1 MTAITM
7 QEVDG
12 VRPGDPDP
20 IPANPLR
27 ALVSPYTWL
36 ATIHLLTGMF
46 IAIPAFLAGVFFLT
60 LTWPFLIPFVFP
72 GMLAFA
78 IMGGVV
84 RLVGVVERARFR
96 ATLGVQ
102 ILPPTL
108 PTWEGRPWRYFLAM
122 MRCSGLWRLV
132 AYCWVQLPLT
142 ILTFSVTLAVWSG
155 PVALMATP
163 LMLSHYPNH
172 RANFWFF
179 AATDTHTAWLVA
191 VAGLALLLLVPVPVV
206 RGFAVLESAI
216 ARSLLGRSVSDD
228 LRERVGE
235 LETTRRRVV
244 DSAEDERKRIERDLH
259 DGAQQRLVALAMALG
274 RAKAKMPAATG
285 DADHEAVRALIDEA
299 HGEAKQAIVELRD
312 LTRGLHPPVLTDRG
326 LDAALS
332 ALAARSPV
340 PTQVTVD
347 LPERPPPTLEAIA
360 YFVVAEALT
369 NVAKH
374 AEATRIAVSVRRLSD
389 AIRLTVTDDG
399 VGGADPRHGSGL
411 TGLADRVAGVDGRLT
426 VDSPPGGPTVLC
438 ADLPWRGTGA
448 T

>member
-1 MTAITM
+1 MAV
-7 QEVDG
+7 QPLDD
-12 VRPGDPDP
+12 VRAGDPDP

-36 ATIHLLTGMF
+36 ATIHLLSGLF
-46 IAIPAFLAGVFFLT
+46 VAIPSFVVGVLCVA
-60 LTWPFLIPFVFP
+60 LWWPLMPLVFP
-72 GMLAFA
+72 GVIALILLAGCVRIIGA
-78 IMGGVV
+78 I
-84 RLVGVVERARFR
+84 ERARFR
-96 ATLGVQ
+96 ATLGVR
-102 ILPPTL
+102 ILPPAMPAWDGHL
-108 PTWEGRPWRYFLAM
+108 LRYFRGLVG
-122 MRCSGLWRLV
+122 CGGLWRLV
-132 AYCWVQLPLT
+132 AYCWVQLPLS
-142 ILTFSVTLAVWSG
+142 ILIFSLTLGFWSG
-155 PVALMATP
+155 PLALMATP
-163 LMLSHYPNH
+163 VALHWYPSH

-179 AATDTHTAWLVA
+179 VATDQHTAWLVF
-191 VAGLALLLLVPVPVV
+191 VAGLVLLVLVPAQAV
-206 RGFAVLESAI
+206 RGFAVIEAAI
-216 ARSLLGRSVSDD
+216 ARSLLGRSVTDE

-274 RAKAKMPAATG
+274 RAKARMPDSTG
-285 DADHEAVRALIDEA
+285 DPEQQAVRDLIDEA
-299 HGEAKQAIVELRD
+299 HGEAKQAITELRD

-340 PTQVTVD
+340 PTQVTVE

-374 AEATRIAVSVRRLSD
+374 AEASRIAVSVRRLGD
-389 AIRLTVTDDG
+389 VVRVTVTDDG
-399 VGGADPRHGSGL
+399 VGGADPRQGSGI

-438 ADLPWRGTGA
+438 ADLPWRA
-448 T
+448 P

>member
-1 MTAITM
+1 MAV
-7 QEVDG
+7 QQLAQVDAG
-12 VRPGDPDP
+12 EPDP
-20 IPANPLR
+20 IPANPLL

-36 ATIHLLTGMF
+36 ATIHLLSGLF
-46 IAIPAFLAGVFFLT
+46 VAIPSFVVGVLFLSLW
-60 LTWPFLIPFVFP
+60 WPLLMAFVFP
-72 GMLAFA
+72 GVIAFVVLAGCIRVIGF
-78 IMGGVV
+78 
-84 RLVGVVERARFR
+84 VERARFR

-102 ILPPTL
+102 ILPPVMPSWDGHPL
-108 PTWEGRPWRYFLAM
+108 RYFGAM
-122 MRCSGLWRLV
+122 LRCGGLWRLV
-132 AYCWVQLPLT
+132 AYCWVQLPLS
-142 ILTFSVTLAVWSG
+142 ILTFSLTLGFWSG
-155 PVALMATP
+155 PLALMATP
-163 LMLSHYPNH
+163 VMLHWYPNH

-179 AATDTHTAWLVA
+179 AVTDQRSAWLVFA
-191 VAGLALLLLVPVPVV
+191 AGLVLLLLVPVQAV
-206 RGFAVLESAI
+206 RAFSVIEAAI
-216 ARSLLGRSVSDD
+216 ARPLLGRNVADD

-274 RAKAKMPAATG
+274 RAKARMPDNTG
-285 DADHEAVRALIDEA
+285 DPEQQAVRDLIDEA
-299 HGEAKQAIVELRD
+299 HGEAKQAITELRD

-340 PTQVTVD
+340 PTQVSVD
-347 LPERPPPTLEAIA
+347 LPERPPPILEAIA

-374 AEATRIAVSVRRLSD
+374 AEASRIAVSVRNLSD
-389 AIRLTVTDDG
+389 AVRVTVTDDG

-438 ADLPWRGTGA
+438 ADLPWRTP
-448 T
+448 

>member
-1 MTAITM
+1 MAVQQLADTRA
-7 QEVDG
+7 
-12 VRPGDPDP
+12 GDPDP
-20 IPANPLR
+20 IPANPVR
-27 ALVSPYTWL
+27 ALFSPYTWL
-36 ATIHLLTGMF
+36 ATIHLLTSLF
-46 IAIPAFLAGVFFLT
+46 VAIPTFVIGVLFLT
-60 LTWPFLIPFVFP
+60 LWWPLAIPFVFP
-72 GMLAFA
+72 GVFTLILLAGF
-78 IMGGVV
+78 V

-96 ATLGVQ
+96 LTLGVQ
-102 ILPPTL
+102 ILPPAL
-108 PTWEGRPWRYFLAM
+108 PRWDGHPLRYSGALLT
-122 MRCSGLWRLV
+122 SGGLWRLV
-132 AYCWVQLPLT
+132 AYCWVQLPLAV
-142 ILTFSVTLAVWSG
+142 LTFSLTLGFWAG

-163 LMLSHYPNH
+163 AMLHYYPHH

-179 AATDTHTAWLVA
+179 AVTDAHSAWVVA
-191 VAGLALLLLVPVPVV
+191 AVGFVLLLLVPAWAV
-206 RGFAVLESAI
+206 RGFALIEAAI
-216 ARSLLGRSVSDD
+216 GRSLLGRGVTEE

-235 LETTRRRVV
+235 LETTRQRVV

-274 RAKAKMPAATG
+274 RAKARMPASTG
-285 DADHEAVRALIDEA
+285 DPEHDAVRALIDEA
-299 HGEAKQAIVELRD
+299 HGEAKQAITELRD

-340 PTQVTVD
+340 PTQVSVD

-374 AEATRIAVSVRRLSD
+374 ADAKRISVSVRRLVD
-389 AIRLTVTDDG
+389 AVRITVTDDG
-399 VGGADPRHGSGL
+399 VGGADPKHGSGL

-438 ADLPWRGTGA
+438 ADLPWRPP
-448 T
+448 